1 MVLESKIIVFW
12 TFWYQTQLIL
22 GASKSWNFTI
32 SVTMWHVTQP
42 ILNEIYYLVV
52 HGWHRWVFHKFHLLG
67 YFPPPHE
74 YWWFKVVSFRL
85 VHQQQRLLVRKVEHL
100 THRNLLRH
108 QITGIKSLEIRIHP
122 FIGEVEFLQRFE
134 EYVDFAPILGASH
147 IVEDPL
153 NFLGHAMN
161 KIFEKKRPKPR
172 KLHKNFKIN
181 MEQIITEGRL
191 GTKNKESAERKSEV
205 ASAVRCI
212 VHWALKG

>member
-1 MVLESKIIVFW
+1 MVLESKIIVYW

-100 THRNLLRH
+100 TGL
-108 QITGIKSLEIRIHP
+108 TGIFFVIKSRESNPSRSEYIPSSARPNSCKDSKNTSVLHP
-122 FIGEVEFLQRFE
+122 
-134 EYVDFAPILGASH
+134 Y
-147 IVEDPL
+147 
-153 NFLGHAMN
+153 
-161 KIFEKKRPKPR
+161 
-172 KLHKNFKIN
+172 
-181 MEQIITEGRL
+181 
-191 GTKNKESAERKSEV
+191 
-205 ASAVRCI
+205 
-212 VHWALKG
+212 WALAILSKTL